1 VLVCSDGLW
10 NYASDPAALRT
21 QLDAALTSV
30 GESGQAAPAEG
41 GAAPAPA
48 EGGAAPVPAEGSA
61 AAVPADV
68 ALALVEFAKQAGGH
82 DNITVALAR
91 VGAAG

>member
-1 VLVCSDGLW
+1 
-10 NYASDPAALRT
+10 
-21 QLDAALTSV
+21 V

-48 EGGAAPVPAEGSA
+48 VGRA